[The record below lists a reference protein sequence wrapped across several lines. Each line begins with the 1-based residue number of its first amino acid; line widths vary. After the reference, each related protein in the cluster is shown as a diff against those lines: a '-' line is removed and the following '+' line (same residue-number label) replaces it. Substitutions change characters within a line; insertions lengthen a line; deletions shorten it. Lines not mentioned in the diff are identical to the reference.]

1 MGVGVVTVFGGS
13 GFVGRY
19 VVRALARR
27 GARVRVAVRRPERAL
42 FLKTAGAPGQIVPV
56 AADLRDDDS
65 VRAAVEG
72 ADAVVNLVGILF
84 ERGRQRFD
92 AIHRVGAGRVARLA
106 GAAGARRLLHV
117 SALGAASSSP
127 SAYARSKAAGEAA
140 ARGAFPGAVVIR
152 PSIVFGPEDDFF
164 NRFAALARLTPAL
177 PLFGGGATRF
187 QPVYVGDVARAAAA
201 LLEDPDAAGRTYELA
216 GPHVRSFKAL
226 LELVLE
232 ATGRRRLLLP
242 VPYALAEIKASL
254 LQLLPVPPLTRDQVR
269 LLRADN
275 VAGGALP
282 GLAELG
288 IEPTALEAV
297 VPACLERY
305 RRGGA
310 RRRGGAPGTA

>member
-1 MGVGVVTVFGGS
+1 MGVGVAAVFGGS

-56 AADLRDDDS
+56 AANLRDDDS

-92 AIHRVGAGRVARLA
+92 AVHRAGAGRVARLA
-106 GAAGARRLLHV
+106 RAAGARRLLHV
-117 SALGAASSSP
+117 SALGASSSSP

-140 ARGAFPGAVVIR
+140 ARDAFPGAVVVR

-201 LLEDPDAAGRTYELA
+201 LLDAADAAGRTFELA
-216 GPHVRSFKAL
+216 GPQVRSFKAL

-242 VPYALAEIKASL
+242 VPYALGEIKASL
-254 LQLLPVPPLTRDQVR
+254 LQLLPAPPLTRDQVR

-275 VAGGALP
+275 VAGGTLP
-282 GLAELG
+282 GLAQLG

-305 RRGGA
+305 RRRGA
-310 RRRGGAPGTA
+310 RPRGGAPGTA